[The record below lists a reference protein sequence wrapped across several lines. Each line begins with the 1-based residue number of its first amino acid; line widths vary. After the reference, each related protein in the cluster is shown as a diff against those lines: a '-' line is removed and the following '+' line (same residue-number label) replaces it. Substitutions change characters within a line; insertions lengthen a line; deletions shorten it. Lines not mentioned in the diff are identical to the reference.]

1 MPVSFSIIKIP
12 SLATLTLTLLTL
24 SACDRGT
31 PPATT
36 LEAAV
41 QGIHGA
47 ALSDN
52 GRFAAIGSIN
62 HGGSLWRIK
71 DGERLYNWNHKAN
84 AFTTILN
91 ADFSPEGNWAIT
103 ADPHTM
109 VLWSMKD
116 GSSFRFWTA
125 PGEILS
131 ISLAPEGELA
141 LLGLDDHTATI
152 FDVKRGGIK
161 RTFHHANRVR
171 SVAFSNDARRAISGS
186 EDYTASVWNVASGKA
201 INSFKHNDEV
211 HLVALSPNGKQAFS
225 VAKYDRA
232 VLWDVDT
239 GKAIGSTKLNAEKL
253 RRGMTYTAAK
263 FSNDGRQLLTGRPD
277 QIIELWDTR
286 NLERLHRWELP
297 KRDAWQP
304 TSSAAAAVGFGS
316 NGEYFAVGSNGYVHR
331 LER

>member
-1 MPVSFSIIKIP
+1 MPLLFSLKRILFL
-12 SLATLTLTLLTL
+12 SALSLTL
-24 SACDRGT
+24 CGCERGT
-31 PPATT
+31 PPSTT
-36 LEAAV
+36 IEVAA

-47 ALSDN
+47 AISHN
-52 GRFAAIGSIN
+52 GHYTAIGSIN

-91 ADFSPEGNWAIT
+91 ADFSPEGSWAIT

-116 GSSFRFWTA
+116 GSPFRFWTA
-125 PGEILS
+125 PGEVLS
-131 ISLAPEGELA
+131 VALAPNGELA

-152 FDVKRGGIK
+152 FDVQRGGIK
-161 RTFHHANRVR
+161 RTFHHENRVR
-171 SVAFSNDARRAISGS
+171 SVAFDSDARRALSGS
-186 EDYTASVWNVASGKA
+186 EDYTATAWQVSSGKA
-201 INSFKHNDEV
+201 INTFKHNDEV

-239 GKAIGSTKLNAEKL
+239 GKTIGTTKLNAEKL
-253 RRGMTYTAAK
+253 RRGMTYTSAK

-304 TSSAAAAVGFGS
+304 TSSAAIAVGFG
-316 NGEYFAVGSNGYVHR
+316 NAGEYFAVGSNGFAHKLAR
-331 LER
+331 